1 MFSSYNSCW
10 QISAPS
16 ISMRPTVPSKKQF
29 SPELRH
35 KTILR
40 QERQAIISTVGK
52 CHETLVDTETHLD
65 TANHLKELDQ
75 FKEAEA
81 ACLRAIEQNPSS
93 AISLFQYGELLRN
106 ARHNDQAIA
115 VYQAALLLEPNN
127 AACRNGLGMTLQA
140 IGKLDLAIEAY
151 QRMLILMPGS
161 AVAYNNIG
169 SIQQAQGQTETAIQN
184 FRRAVEIEPSFAD
197 AHCNL
202 GTCLM
207 NLGRYEESLES
218 NLRSIALKPEDLHAH
233 TNISAVLNTL
243 GRIDEA
249 IEHCRLALE
258 INPDWGYVH
267 SNLLFS
273 ISHSALTN
281 PTELLAEHRRF
292 AEQFETPVRAQ
303 WPQHANDRDP
313 SRRLRVGFVS
323 ADLNNHAV
331 ASFITPVLENLKHA
345 PGLELLAYSNSPR
358 NDEVTQ
364 HLRTLMNAWHQ
375 IDHLS
380 HEDLAQQIISD
391 GIDILI
397 DLSGHTGHNRLLTF
411 ARKPA
416 PLQLS
421 WIGYPGTTGL
431 QAMDYYL
438 TDRYFSPAG
447 LLDDQFTEKLL
458 RLPACAPFLPSP
470 LAPPIS
476 PAPAS
481 EHGYITFGSFNRP
494 NKLSRDVIARW
505 SKLLL
510 AVPDARMVLAGMPS
524 VHISNKLR
532 AWFASE
538 GIEAERLSFYA
549 RTDMADYL
557 ALHRLVDVCLDTAP
571 YAGGTTT
578 FHALWM
584 GVPTLTMTGSTL
596 PSRVGATILE
606 QAELHEFIAHD
617 DADFIQKG
625 KLISSN
631 IAHLAALRFGMR
643 TRMNNSPIGQPALI
657 AAGLDDALRSIWQ
670 RWCAG
675 LEPVSFEANPE
686 QSSLKHRALSLKA
699 LNEVNVDAALLLAIE
714 HHQAGR
720 FVEAETLYLSIIHGQ
735 PQHAIAN
742 HNMGLLAEQL
752 GFPVDALPYLRTA
765 MLANPDEIQFCHSYA
780 QALMQAGQTEL
791 AMTMLSGAIE
801 RGAGTAESQALLAR
815 AQAAMAGADSTP
827 TQAEADRIVELYQAG
842 SHAEME
848 SAAQALVARYPASG
862 FAWSAL
868 GTALQAQG
876 KDALPALQ
884 RAVQL
889 TPGDAQAHADL
900 GNAWQ
905 GTGEYGAAIECYLRA
920 TALDP
925 ALAEAYGN
933 MGSAQHAMGDAA
945 AAADSFRK
953 ALHVEPAYA
962 LAHANLGNVL
972 ATLGHLED
980 ATTSYRAA
988 LALVPDD
995 VQLHRDLGNVL
1006 LASGRDEEA
1015 ADSYRQANALADQ
1028 HPPV

>member
-1 MFSSYNSCW
+1 MRA
-10 QISAPS
+10 SAP
-16 ISMRPTVPSKKQF
+16 PTLQF
-29 SPELRH
+29 SPELQQA
-35 KTILR
+35 TR
-40 QERQAIISTVGK
+40 QQQVQNE
-52 CHETLVDTETHLD
+52 L
-65 TANHLKELDQ
+65 TAKVANYRKALAALPNDAHTYLHIANCLKELEQ
-75 FKEAEA
+75 FDEAEA
-81 ACLRAIEQNPSS
+81 AYQRAIELDPSS
-93 AISLFQYGELLRN
+93 ALILCHYGELLTKAKRN
-106 ARHNDQAIA
+106 AQAIPI
-115 VYQAALLLEPNN
+115 YQAALLLDPDN
-127 AACRNGLGMTLQA
+127 ATTHNSLGMALQA
-140 IGKLDLAIEAY
+140 TGKLDLAIAAY
-151 QRMLILMPGS
+151 QQMLMLMPGS

-184 FRRAVEIEPSFAD
+184 FRRAVEIEPRFSD

-218 NLRSIALKPEDLHAH
+218 NLRSIALNPEDLHAH

-249 IEHCRLALE
+249 IEHCRLALT
-258 INPDWGYVH
+258 INPGWAYVH

-281 PTELLAEHRRF
+281 PAQLLAEHRRF
-292 AEQFETPVRAQ
+292 AAQFETPLRAQ
-303 WPQHANDRDP
+303 WPQHANERDP
-313 SRRLRVGFVS
+313 ARRLRIGFVS

-331 ASFITPVLENLKHA
+331 ASFITPVLENLQHA
-345 PGLELLAYSNSPR
+345 PGLELLAYCNSPR
-358 NDEVTQ
+358 NDDVTQ
-364 HLRTLMNAWHQ
+364 YLRTLMSAWRQ
-375 IDHLS
+375 VEHLS
-380 HEDLAQQIISD
+380 DADLARQIISD

-397 DLSGHTGHNRLLTF
+397 DLSGHTGHNRLQAF

-431 QAMDYYL
+431 EAMDYYL
-438 TDRYFSPAG
+438 TDRFYSPPG

-458 RLPACAPFLPSP
+458 RLPACVPFLPSP
-470 LAPPIS
+470 LAPPVS

-481 EHGYITFGSFNRP
+481 EHGYITFGSFNRA

-505 SKLLL
+505 SKLLHAL
-510 AVPDARMVLAGMPS
+510 PDARMVLAGMPS
-524 VHISNKLR
+524 EHISNKLR
-532 AWFASE
+532 AWFARE
-538 GIEAERLSFYA
+538 GIRAERLSFYA
-549 RTDMADYL
+549 RTDIGDYL
-557 ALHRLVDVCLDTAP
+557 ALHRLVDVCLDTFP

-596 PSRVGATILE
+596 PSRVGAMVLE
-606 QAELHEFIAHD
+606 HAGLHDFIAQD
-617 DADFIQKG
+617 EADFIRKG
-625 KLISSN
+625 KLISGN
-631 IAHLAALRFGMR
+631 IPHLAALRFGMR

-657 AAGLDDALRSIWQ
+657 AAGLEDALRSMWQ
-670 RWCAG
+670 RWCAE
-675 LEPVSFEANPE
+675 LPPVSFDADPE
-686 QSSLKHRALSLKA
+686 QSSLQPRALSLKA

-720 FVEAETLYLSIIHGQ
+720 FVEAETLYLAIIHSL

-752 GFPVDALPYLRTA
+752 GFHDDALPYLRTA
-765 MLANPDEIQFCHSYA
+765 MSANPDEIQFCHSYA

-791 AMTMLSGAIE
+791 AMTTLSGAIE
-801 RGAGTAESQALLAR
+801 RGTGTAESQALLAR
-815 AQAAMAGADSTP
+815 AQAAMAGADTTP

-842 SHAEME
+842 SHVEME
-848 SAAQALVARYPASG
+848 NAAQALVARYPASG

-868 GTALQAQG
+868 GTALQALG
-876 KDALPALQ
+876 KDALPPLQ

-889 TPGDAQAHADL
+889 TPEGAQAHADL

-920 TALDP
+920 IALDP

-1015 ADSYRQANALADQ
+1015 ADSYRQANAFADL